1 VEGSGV
7 YNGMSFLIVIFG
19 LSAQTIRCIFASEI
33 ECKFGFGFVNFLNEF
48 KCVFTANV
56 VVVVVVCN

>member
-1 VEGSGV
+1 
-7 YNGMSFLIVIFG
+7 MSFLIVIFG